1 MKKIII
7 STLIIIAC
15 ITMTSCD
22 AFPPPAP
29 LPACTWAN
37 NSGFDFMKINLKM
50 PTTHSFYGISVT
62 EFITFPEVFQ
72 FGTGVVNSSNIKITT
87 TVAGCEGT
95 LSKSIS
101 YTSMYADGLGA
112 SGFTKQ
118 NRVSTVAASAHT
130 VTIEMTSGPW
140 TSMTTGEKGTI
151 VWSSNLGSN
160 AFALHPNLDSNGTF
174 KATVSKSPQ
183 SIYVGNKFRQE
194 LL

>member
-1 MKKIII
+1 M
-7 STLIIIAC
+7 AC
-15 ITMTSCD
+15 FTMTSCD

-29 LPACTWAN
+29 LPACSWVN
-37 NSGFDFMKINLKM
+37 DGSFSFSKINLKM
-50 PTTHSFYGISVT
+50 PTTHSFYGMSVT

-72 FGTGVVNSSNIKITT
+72 YFGGVVNSSNIKITT
-87 TVAGCEGT
+87 NVAGCQGT

-101 YTSMYADGLGA
+101 YTSMYDDGLWA
-112 SGFTKQ
+112 NSFTKQ
-118 NRVSTVAASAHT
+118 NRVSTVAVSAHT

-160 AFALHPNLDSNGTF
+160 AFTLHPNLDSNGTF

-183 SIYVGNKFRQE
+183 SIYVGNKFQQE